1 MKRKINGI
9 QTLKRVCLLFVVFL
23 LIMVAFNQY
32 QYELYTRNFNR
43 KIDSLIN
50 YIVEKY
56 PETNQVDILNI
67 ITSESDYLNTL
78 RDYGIDIDKDSLVP
92 INDDYYVQFFVSN
105 LILVSVFFALMML
118 VLTRYDKGRR
128 EEIEK
133 ITQTIEQI
141 NQHNY
146 DLQIDDNREDELSI
160 LKNEITKTTVMLRE
174 IADNSLKDKLS
185 LKTSLAD
192 ISHQIRTPLTSVTV
206 MLENL
211 YDNADMEQ
219 TARLSLIRK
228 TKQEMATIN
237 QLIESLL
244 ILSKL
249 DSNTLSFKNENVKV
263 LSLITTAIERVDI
276 AAELKNVN
284 IEIMG
289 PNDITLNIDKKWQ
302 VEAMT
307 NILKNGIEHSHEGST
322 ININFS
328 ENKLFTRID
337 IQDHGLGIDQ
347 DDLPHI
353 FKRFYKGKN
362 YSKNSIG
369 IGLALSKSLIEDNGG
384 SISVSSQLNKGTL
397 FSIKYYSMSD

>member
-43 KIDSLIN
+43 KIDSLIS

-174 IADNSLKDKLS
+174 IADNSVKDKLS

-192 ISHQIRTPLTSVTV
+192 ISHQIRTPLTSITV

-328 ENKLFTRID
+328 QNKLFTKID

-397 FSIKYYSMSD
+397 FSIKYYFMSD

>member
-43 KIDSLIN
+43 KIDSLIS

-397 FSIKYYSMSD
+397 FSIKYYFMSD

>member
-211 YDNADMEQ
+211 YDNADMGQ

-328 ENKLFTRID
+328 QNKLFTRID

>member
-328 ENKLFTRID
+328 QNKLFTRID